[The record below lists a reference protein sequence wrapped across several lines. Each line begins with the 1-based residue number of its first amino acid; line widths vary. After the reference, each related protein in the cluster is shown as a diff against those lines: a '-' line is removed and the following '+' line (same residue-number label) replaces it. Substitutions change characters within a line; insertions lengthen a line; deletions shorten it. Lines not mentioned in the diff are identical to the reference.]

1 MKIIANMK
9 NRNENGTR
17 ALFLGSNPH
26 SKGEVFS
33 RSLFD
38 RALRIFANENTRVTI
53 TTASNIAVMGI
64 NITQKY

>member
-1 MKIIANMK
+1 MK

-26 SKGEVFS
+26 SNGEFFS

-38 RALRIFANENTRVTI
+38 RALRIFAKENTRVTI
-53 TTASNIAVMGI
+53 TTANSVAVMGI